1 MSRCPIIFEIP
12 ARKGWIGPFLEH
24 VVVDVVDVVDV
35 VFGVVVRV
43 ARQRGEELPRRPH
56 LGADLH
62 GADGPRRRLQGCQ
75 PGRQLRLPAVGRQLH
90 PPHRSRT
97 LFFSLCCC
105 GRRCCGSSTH
115 SISFTKKKAK
125 KTKDERLGCTRR
137 CTPFY
142 TNVFHEAREC
152 KTMGQYG
159 GSFGGPMTNM
169 APKKTWRTRG
179 TTWHN
184 EKKWRTPCL
193 VHDIGR
199 WIFSIIS
206 LFWFTRPLGT
216 RGHRL
221 TVEGHFVCGTSPIS
235 IR

>member
-24 VVVDVVDVVDV
+24 VVVVDVVDVVDV

-97 LFFSLCCC
+97 LFFLFVVVVVVVA
-105 GRRCCGSSTH
+105 GLRRTA
-115 SISFTKKKAK
+115 FPLPKKKQRRR
-125 KTKDERLGCTRR
+125 KTKDSDAHEDALPFTPTCSTR
-137 CTPFY
+137 P
-142 TNVFHEAREC
+142 
-152 KTMGQYG
+152 
-159 GSFGGPMTNM
+159 GSAKQWGNM
-169 APKKTWRTRG
+169 AD
-179 TTWHN
+179 
-184 EKKWRTPCL
+184 L
-193 VHDIGR
+193 
-199 WIFSIIS
+199 
-206 LFWFTRPLGT
+206 LGDQ
-216 RGHRL
+216 
-221 TVEGHFVCGTSPIS
+221 
-235 IR
+235 